1 MIELIEVVFMARLE
15 LWDIP
20 SNGGD
25 HAGVASGVAYTLHN
39 TLREHSSF
47 LVRDDQKKL

>member
-25 HAGVASGVAYTLHN
+25 HAGGVAYTLHN